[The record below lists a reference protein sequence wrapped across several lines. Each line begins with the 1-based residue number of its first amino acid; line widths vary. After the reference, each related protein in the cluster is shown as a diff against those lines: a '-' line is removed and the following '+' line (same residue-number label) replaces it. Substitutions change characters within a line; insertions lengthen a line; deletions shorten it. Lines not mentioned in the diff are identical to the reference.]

1 MGGYEKQKKI
11 SLVLGHNTKKKQK
24 KMQSVLS
31 RQVFVNEQGQVSA
44 KFEKIE
50 LKTEAQIDSYLEQQ
64 LQIDQGNYL
73 PEPQKSL
80 AALTMEDLERD
91 FSAPPPPVKKLAN
104 RRR

>member
-1 MGGYEKQKKI
+1 MGGNEKQKKN
-11 SLVLGHNTKKKQK
+11 LTCFRAQHKKTK

-44 KFEKIE
+44 RFEKIE

>member
-1 MGGYEKQKKI
+1 MKNKKKI
-11 SLVLGHNTKKKQK
+11 SLVGHNTKKTK

-44 KFEKIE
+44 KFEKIV